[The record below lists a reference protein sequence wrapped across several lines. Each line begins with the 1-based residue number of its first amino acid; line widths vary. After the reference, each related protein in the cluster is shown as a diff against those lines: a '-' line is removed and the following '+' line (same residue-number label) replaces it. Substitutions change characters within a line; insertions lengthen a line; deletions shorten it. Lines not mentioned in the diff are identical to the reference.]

1 MARVPE
7 PGLHPGAHLEDLAV
21 LPGLDQLQGGLSV
34 GQGVQGFH
42 VGPAG
47 PAALLVLPLGVA
59 LLDVGRVPEHDG
71 HELGGEAGGV
81 DGPGEPLFGQ
91 QGNAARVVDVGV
103 GDQHRVDIAR
113 GEVQGVVVVLV
124 PALLQSAVDEELL
137 PPHLQAVA
145 AAGNRVGGAEK
156 GQLHGFDLLSR
167 GFSTLYPISPE
178 ISTPFSCAAGKR
190 GIPGTGRPIRWKRRK
205 GEASMAYEL
214 DRDRPELE
222 HRVLLEGREE
232 LVISGVEE
240 VESFDESAILL
251 TTAQGGLEIQGEG
264 LHIEKLS
271 LDGGDLK
278 VEGRVNALI
287 YEAEGGRRGG
297 LLARL
302 LGGG

>member
-1 MARVPE
+1 
-7 PGLHPGAHLEDLAV
+7 
-21 LPGLDQLQGGLSV
+21 
-34 GQGVQGFH
+34 
-42 VGPAG
+42 
-47 PAALLVLPLGVA
+47 
-59 LLDVGRVPEHDG
+59 
-71 HELGGEAGGV
+71 
-81 DGPGEPLFGQ
+81 
-91 QGNAARVVDVGV
+91 
-103 GDQHRVDIAR
+103 
-113 GEVQGVVVVLV
+113 
-124 PALLQSAVDEELL
+124 
-137 PPHLQAVA
+137 
-145 AAGNRVGGAEK
+145 
-156 GQLHGFDLLSR
+156 
-167 GFSTLYPISPE
+167 
-178 ISTPFSCAAGKR
+178 
-190 GIPGTGRPIRWKRRK
+190 
-205 GEASMAYEL
+205 MAYEL

-278 VEGRVNALI
+278 VEGRVNALV